1 MPVRQPFDIGTR
13 PQTRMN
19 ARFRIFLQK
28 VQKFLRKS
36 LKFRPALPLPV
47 SEAAGRVKKALSVRR
62 FGWGEKNLKFFA
74 GNPKVLLSRVVTLF
88 RCRKFAASGP
98 QIRKVF
104 SFCRA
109 SLSVQNHYL
118 PTRANTGAP
127 L

>member
-1 MPVRQPFDIGTR
+1 
-13 PQTRMN
+13 MN
-19 ARFRIFLQK
+19 ARFSIFLRK
-28 VQKFLRKS
+28 LQKFLRKN
-36 LKFRPALPLPV
+36 LKFRSAVPLPF
-47 SEAAGRVKKALSVRR
+47 SEAAGRVKKSISVRC

-74 GNPKVLLSRVVTLF
+74 GNPKVLLSSAVTLF

-104 SFCRA
+104 SFRRA
-109 SLSVQNHYL
+109 SFSARNHHP